1 MRFMFIELKKKE
13 NSLFFQPLLYGMKY
27 SIIWHGL
34 SAEIIYPNEAGT
46 NINQA
51 LGRQQFKR
59 FEKVSPSL
67 EGGHFFIGTLD

>member
-1 MRFMFIELKKKE
+1 
-13 NSLFFQPLLYGMKY
+13 MKY